1 MEQRDELW
9 PDGPCF
15 YYDTALFPPGTD
27 SFALA
32 YFARPARGDTV
43 CDLGSGTGLLGTLL
57 LAREDSLIIE
67 NVELSAP
74 AAALARKSFLEN
86 GWEGRA
92 VFHTG
97 DLRNASTRRT
107 AREEVSCTLEDVCAA
122 AKRILR
128 YGGRFALVH
137 RAERLTDVLCTLR
150 ASGIEPKRLRFLA
163 KSAHSAPSLLLVEG
177 KRGGKSGLILEPPLI
192 PGSAEWDRVYFR
204 K

>member
-32 YFARPARGDTV
+32 HFARPARGDTV

-74 AAALARKSFLEN
+74 AAALARKSF
-86 GWEGRA
+86 WKTAGRGA
-92 VFHTG
+92 PFFTWATCATPPPC
-97 DLRNASTRRT
+97 RSPAASTM
-107 AREEVSCTLEDVCAA
+107 
-122 AKRILR
+122 
-128 YGGRFALVH
+128 
-137 RAERLTDVLCTLR
+137 
-150 ASGIEPKRLRFLA
+150 
-163 KSAHSAPSLLLVEG
+163 
-177 KRGGKSGLILEPPLI
+177 
-192 PGSAEWDRVYFR
+192 
-204 K
+204 